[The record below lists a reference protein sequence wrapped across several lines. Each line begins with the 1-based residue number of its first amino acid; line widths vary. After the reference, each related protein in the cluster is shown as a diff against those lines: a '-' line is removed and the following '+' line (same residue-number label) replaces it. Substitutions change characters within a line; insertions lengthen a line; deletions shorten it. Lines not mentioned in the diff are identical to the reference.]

1 MRLAFGLTTLV
12 AVAAIRVEAQV
23 TMFRGGP
30 AHTGEY
36 RTRGVAAFGGLQW
49 RVQTNGPV
57 RSSPVVAG
65 SSIYIGSGDGHVYA
79 INAHT
84 GVVRWRHA
92 TGAAVA
98 STPAVANGLVFVN
111 GNDGRFRALRVVDGR
126 LAWSVAT
133 GTPIPLKWGYES
145 GEIYTSSPAVDGNV
159 VVFGSQDGHV
169 YALDARTG
177 RERWRF
183 RTGGRVYA
191 SPAIA
196 AGTVYAADQ
205 AGTVF
210 ALALTSGRPVWQFA
224 TEGTRLNSADWGFDR
239 TTVQSS
245 PAVVGGAVYVG
256 ARDGF
261 LYAIDRGTGTQRW
274 RHDHKVSW
282 VNSSTAVSD
291 GLVYAGSS
299 DGQFVQ
305 AVDTATGEER
315 WRAKTSGV
323 VWASPTVDNGLVYV
337 GEGNGT
343 MYALD
348 KRTGQEAWR
357 YRVGHRLFSTAVVDD
372 GRLYFGSDDG
382 GVYAVNAARAEPLRR
397 AVFFDSAVIGSAIV
411 SSEPLRAYLT
421 RRGYE
426 SLDTAALARFM
437 NERVRDRAPSVVVF
451 AMDYLPRSVAPVAAE
466 SVLFRRYLEARGK
479 VVWIGTPPLLWPQP
493 DSGRRTLKGVNR
505 GATARLLGVRHE
517 RGNFDLIGVSKVA
530 PQAKQ
535 LGLPEWW
542 LDNWGAN
549 PEDVTLVLAE
559 DEWGLAAAW
568 VKRYGGPSG
577 SGFIRLFA
585 GEGTPG
591 RPSSMIAIQT
601 AAELWPVEGA
611 HDQGARGARGAQS
624 ARGVNP

>member
-1 MRLAFGLTTLV
+1 MSASAG
-12 AVAAIRVEAQV
+12 AQAA
-23 TMFRGGP
+23 MFRGGP
-30 AHTGEY
+30 SHSGEY
-36 RTRGVAAFGGLQW
+36 HTRGVAAFGGLQW

-57 RSSPVVAG
+57 RSSPVLAG
-65 SSIYIGSGDGHVYA
+65 STIYIGSGDGNVYA
-79 INAHT
+79 INATT
-84 GVVRWRHA
+84 GAVRWRHA

-98 STPAVANGLVFVN
+98 STPAVANDLVFVN
-111 GNDGRFRALRVVDGR
+111 GNDGRVRALRATDGR
-126 LAWSVAT
+126 LVWSVAT
-133 GTPIPLKWGYES
+133 GAPIPLKWGYES
-145 GEIYTSSPAVDGNV
+145 GEIYTSSPAVDGSTV
-159 VVFGSQDGHV
+159 VVGSLDGHV

-205 AGTVF
+205 VGSVF
-210 ALALTSGRPVWQFA
+210 AISLTSGREVWRFA

-261 LYAIDRGTGTQRW
+261 LYSIDRTTGAQRW

-282 VNSSTAVSD
+282 VNSSPAVSD

-299 DGQFVQ
+299 DGRFVQ

-315 WRAKTSGV
+315 WRAKAQGT
-323 VWASPTVDNGLVYV
+323 VWASPAVDNALMYV
-337 GEGNGT
+337 GEGDGT

-357 YRVGHRLFSTAVVDD
+357 YRVGHRLFSSPLVHE

-382 GVYAVNAARAEPLRR
+382 GIYAVNAARGEALRR
-397 AVFFDSAVIGSAIV
+397 AVFFDSAALASAIV
-411 SSEPLRAYLT
+411 SSEPLRTYLG

-426 SLDTAALARFM
+426 ALDTASLARFM
-437 NERVRDRAPSVVVF
+437 SDRVRDGAPSVVVF
-451 AMDYLPRSVAPVAAE
+451 AMDHLPRSVAPVAADT
-466 SVLFRRYLEARGK
+466 VLFRRYLDAGGR

-493 DSGRRTLKGVNR
+493 DSGRRTLKGVDR
-505 GATARLLGVRHE
+505 AATARLLGVRHE
-517 RGNFDLIGVSKVA
+517 RGNFDLIGVSKVTA
-530 PQAKQ
+530 QAKQ

-549 PEDVTLVLAE
+549 PEDVSVVLAE

-568 VKRYGGPSG
+568 GKRFGGPRG
-577 SGFIRLFA
+577 GGFVRLFA
-585 GEGTPG
+585 GEGSPG
-591 RPSSMIAIQT
+591 RPSSLIAIQT
-601 AAELWPVEGA
+601 AAELV
-611 HDQGARGARGAQS
+611 DLR
-624 ARGVNP
+624 

>member
-1 MRLAFGLTTLV
+1 MRRSGHLTISLLALCALSS
-12 AVAAIRVEAQV
+12 AHAQA

-57 RSSPVVAG
+57 RSSPVIAG
-65 SSIYIGSGDGHVYA
+65 STIYIGSGDGNVYA
-79 INAHT
+79 IDATT
-84 GVVRWRHA
+84 GAVRWRHA

-98 STPAVANGLVFVN
+98 STPAVSAGLVLVN
-111 GNDGRFRALRVVDGR
+111 GNDGRVRAVRATDGR
-126 LAWSVAT
+126 LAWSAAT
-133 GTPIPLKWGYES
+133 GSPVPLKWGHES
-145 GEIYTSSPAVDGNV
+145 GEIYTSSPAVDGNG

-191 SPAIA
+191 SPAVA
-196 AGTVYAADQ
+196 AGTVYVADQ
-205 AGTVF
+205 AGSVF
-210 ALALTSGRPVWQFA
+210 ALDLTSGRQIWRFA

-245 PAVVGGAVYVG
+245 PAVAGGAVYVG

-261 LYAIDRGTGTQRW
+261 LYAIDRATGVQRW

-282 VNSSTAVSD
+282 VNSSPAVSD
-291 GLVYAGSS
+291 GLVYAGTS

-315 WRAKTSGV
+315 WRAKTAGV
-323 VWASPTVDNGLVYV
+323 VWASPAVDNALVYV

-357 YRVGHRLFSTAVVDD
+357 YRVGHRLLSSPLVND

-397 AVFFDSAVIGSAIV
+397 AVFFDSTVIGSAIF
-411 SSEPLRAYLT
+411 SSELLRGYLT

-426 SLDTAALARFM
+426 QLDTASLARFLSD
-437 NERVRDRAPSVVVF
+437 RVRDRAPSAVVF
-451 AMDYLPRSVAPVAAE
+451 AMDYLPRSVAPVAADT
-466 SVLFRRYLEARGK
+466 VLFRRYLEARGK

-493 DSGRRTLKGVNR
+493 DSGRRTLKGVDR
-505 GATARLLGVRHE
+505 GATARLLGVRHD
-517 RGNFDLIGVSKVA
+517 RGNFDLIGVAKVT
-530 PQAKQ
+530 PQARQ

-549 PEDVTLVLAE
+549 PEDVTHVLAE

-577 SGFIRLFA
+577 SGFVRLFM

-591 RPSSMIAIQT
+591 RPGSIVAIQT

-611 HDQGARGARGAQS
+611 R
-624 ARGVNP
+624 

>member
-1 MRLAFGLTTLV
+1 MHLSLGLTIA
-12 AVAAIRVEAQV
+12 AVGGLAVSAAGQV
-23 TMFRGGP
+23 TMFRGG
-30 AHTGEY
+30 ASHTGEY
-36 RTRGVAAFGGLQW
+36 RTRGVPAFGGLQW
-49 RVQTNGPV
+49 RVQTGGPV
-57 RSSPVVAG
+57 RSSPVIAG
-65 SSIYIGSGDGHVYA
+65 STIYIGSGDGNLYA
-79 INAHT
+79 INGTT

-98 STPAVANGLVFVN
+98 STPAVTNGLVFIN
-111 GNDGRFRALRVVDGR
+111 GNDGRFRAVTAADGR
-126 LAWSVAT
+126 LAWSFAA
-133 GTPIPLKWGYES
+133 GAPIPLKWGYES
-145 GEIYTSSPAVDGNV
+145 GEIYTSSPAIDGSA

-205 AGTVF
+205 AGNVF
-210 ALALTSGRPVWQFA
+210 ALSLTSGREIWRFA
-224 TEGTRLNSADWGFDR
+224 TEGTRLNSADWGYDR
-239 TTVQSS
+239 TTIQSS
-245 PAVVGGAVYVG
+245 PAVAGGAVYVG

-261 LYAIDRGTGTQRW
+261 LYAIDRATGAQRW

-282 VNSSTAVSD
+282 VNSSPAVSD

-299 DGQFVQ
+299 DGRFVQ

-315 WRAKTSGV
+315 WRAKAQGI
-323 VWASPTVDNGLVYV
+323 VWASPAVDNALVYV
-337 GEGNGT
+337 GEGDGT

-357 YRVGHRLFSTAVVDD
+357 YRVGHRLFSSPLVED

-382 GVYAVNAARAEPLRR
+382 GIYAVNAARAEPLRR
-397 AVFFDSAVIGSAIV
+397 AVFFDSAALGSAIF
-411 SSEPLRAYLT
+411 SSETVRGYLT

-426 SLDTAALARFM
+426 ALDTSTLARFM
-437 NERVRDRAPSVVVF
+437 SERVSDRAPSVVVF
-451 AMDYLPRSVAPVAAE
+451 AMDYLPRSVAPVAADT
-466 SVLFRRYLEARGK
+466 VLFRRYLDAGGK
-479 VVWIGTPPLLWPQP
+479 VVWMGTPPLLWPKP
-493 DSGRRTLKGVNR
+493 DSGTRTLKGVNR
-505 GATARLLGVRHE
+505 GATASLLGVRHE
-517 RGNFDLIGVSKVA
+517 RGNFDLIGVSKVS

-535 LGLPEWW
+535 LGFPDWW

-549 PEDVTLVLAE
+549 PEDVTVVLAE

-577 SGFIRLFA
+577 SGFVRLFA

-591 RPSSMIAIQT
+591 RPSSLIAIQT
-601 AAELWPVEGA
+601 VAEMWPVEP
-611 HDQGARGARGAQS
+611 R
-624 ARGVNP
+624 

>member
-1 MRLAFGLTTLV
+1 MLGLTI
-12 AVAAIRVEAQV
+12 AVVCALAAPAYAQV
-23 TMFRGGP
+23 AMFRGGP
-30 AHTGEY
+30 SHTGHY
-36 RTRGVAAFGGLQW
+36 HTRGVPAFGGLQW

-57 RSSPVVAG
+57 RSSPVEAG
-65 SSIYIGSGDGHVYA
+65 ATIYIGSGDGNVYA
-79 INAHT
+79 INANT
-84 GVVRWRHA
+84 GVVRWRHG

-111 GNDGRFRALRVVDGR
+111 GNDGRFRALRVSDGR
-126 LAWSVAT
+126 LAWSFTT
-133 GTPIPLKWGYES
+133 GAAVPLKWGYES
-145 GEIYTSSPAVDGNV
+145 GEIYTSSPAVEGSA

-169 YALDARTG
+169 YALDIRTG

-205 AGTVF
+205 AGSVF
-210 ALALTSGRPVWQFA
+210 ALALTSGRQVWRFE

-245 PAVVGGAVYVG
+245 PAVAGGTVYVG

-261 LYAIDRGTGTQRW
+261 LYAIDRATGTQRW

-282 VNSSTAVSD
+282 VNSSPAVSD
-291 GLVYAGSS
+291 GLVYAGTS
-299 DGQFVQ
+299 DGRFIQ
-305 AVDTATGEER
+305 AVDTATGTER
-315 WRAKTSGV
+315 WRANAQST
-323 VWASPTVDNGLVYV
+323 VWASPAVDSTLVYV
-337 GEGNGT
+337 GEGDGT

-348 KRTGQEAWR
+348 KTTGKEAWR
-357 YRVGHRLFSTAVVDD
+357 YRVGHRLFSSPLVHD

-411 SSEPLRAYLT
+411 SSAALYAYLT

-426 SLDTAALARFM
+426 ALDTASLARFM
-437 NERVRDRAPSVVVF
+437 GERVRDRAPSVIVF
-451 AMDYLPRSVAPVAAE
+451 AMDYLPRSVAPVAADT
-466 SVLFRRYLEARGK
+466 VLFRRYLEARGK
-479 VVWIGTPPLLWPQP
+479 VVWVGTPPLLWPLP
-493 DSGRRTLKGVNR
+493 DTGRRTLKGVTR
-505 GATARLLGVRHE
+505 EATAKLLGVRHE
-517 RGNFDLIGVSKVA
+517 RGTFDLIGVSKVTA
-530 PQAKQ
+530 QAKQ
-535 LGLPEWW
+535 LGLPDWW

-549 PEDVTLVLAE
+549 PEDVTVVLAE

-577 SGFIRLFA
+577 SGFVRLYA
-585 GEGTPG
+585 GEGAPG
-591 RPSSMIAIQT
+591 RPSSVIAIQT
-601 AAELWPVEGA
+601 AAEMWPRE
-611 HDQGARGARGAQS
+611 QR
-624 ARGVNP
+624 

>member
-1 MRLAFGLTTLV
+1 MRLLIGLTVAAQCTLV
-12 AVAAIRVEAQV
+12 ASAPAQA

-30 AHTGEY
+30 SHTGEY
-36 RTRGVAAFGGLQW
+36 RTSGVPAFGGLQW
-49 RVQTNGPV
+49 RIQTSGPV
-57 RSSPVVAG
+57 RSSPVMAG
-65 SSIYIGSGDGHVYA
+65 STIYIGSGDGNVYA
-79 INAHT
+79 INAAT
-84 GVVRWRHA
+84 GVVRWRHE

-98 STPAVANGLVFVN
+98 STPAVADGLVFVN
-111 GNDGRFRALRVVDGR
+111 GNDGRFRALRADDGR
-126 LAWSVAT
+126 VAWSVTT
-133 GTPIPLKWGYES
+133 GAAIPLKWGYES
-145 GEIYTSSPAVDGNV
+145 GEIYTSSPAIEGGV

-169 YALDARTG
+169 YALDAATG
-177 RERWRF
+177 RQRWRF

-196 AGTVYAADQ
+196 GQAVYAADQ
-205 AGTVF
+205 AGAVY
-210 ALALTSGRPVWQFA
+210 AIALTSGRQLWRFE
-224 TEGTRLNSADWGFDR
+224 TEGTRLNSADWGYDR

-261 LYAIDRGTGTQRW
+261 LYAINRTDGTERW
-274 RHDHKVSW
+274 RHDHRISW
-282 VNSSTAVSD
+282 VNSSPAVSE

-299 DGQFVQ
+299 DGRFIQ
-305 AVDTATGEER
+305 AVDTATGQER
-315 WRAKTSGV
+315 WRAKAQST
-323 VWASPTVDNGLVYV
+323 VWASPAVDSARLYV
-337 GEGNGT
+337 GEGDGT

-348 KRTGQEAWR
+348 KRTGAEVWR
-357 YRVGHRLFSTAVVDD
+357 YRVGHRIFSSPLVHD

-382 GVYAVNAARAEPLRR
+382 GIYAVNAARGEPLRR
-397 AVFFDSAVIGSAIV
+397 AVFFDSAALPSAIV

-426 SLDTAALARFM
+426 QLDTASLARFM
-437 NERVRDRAPSVVVF
+437 SERVRDRAPSVVVF
-451 AMDYLPRSVAPVAAE
+451 AMDHLPRSVAPVTADT
-466 SVLFRRYLEARGK
+466 VLFRRYLEARGK
-479 VVWIGTPPLLWPQP
+479 VVWIGTPPLLWLRP
-493 DSGRRTLKGVNR
+493 DSGGRTLKGVDR
-505 GATARLLGVRHE
+505 AAPARLLGVRHE
-517 RGNFDLIGVSKVA
+517 RGNFDLIGVAKVT

-535 LGLPEWW
+535 LGLPDWW

-585 GEGTPG
+585 GDGSPG

-601 AAELWPVEGA
+601 AAEIFE
-611 HDQGARGARGAQS
+611 R
-624 ARGVNP
+624 